1 MALQAHQA
9 PSNKHL
15 HGPSSK
21 HTAHTDMSIS
31 GHISLERMY
40 SVNDLLSTRTVKS
53 ASREEQSGEMM
64 LVKFYALLNKA
75 EQGTLENGNSEL
87 LSDADYIKA
96 FQEISSFPIIF
107 STVHLL
113 LQSPIPD
120 FLKEKRKGVCVRG
133 GGET

>member
-1 MALQAHQA
+1 
-9 PSNKHL
+9 
-15 HGPSSK
+15 
-21 HTAHTDMSIS
+21 
-31 GHISLERMY
+31 MY

-107 STVHLL
+107 SPIHLL

-120 FLKEKRKGVCVRG
+120 FLKEKRKKEKVCV
-133 GGET
+133 